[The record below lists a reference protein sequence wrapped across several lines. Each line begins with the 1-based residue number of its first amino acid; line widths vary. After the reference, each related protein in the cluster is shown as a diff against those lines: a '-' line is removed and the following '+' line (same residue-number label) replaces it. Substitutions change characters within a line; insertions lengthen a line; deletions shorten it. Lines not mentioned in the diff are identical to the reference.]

1 MQHAGSSRTTEVGAW
16 QPKRCARKDSA
27 SSQSQNRVAQRAR
40 QRRGRAMRPER
51 ARRPSFNALVC
62 LQRNCSGFRQRLL
75 LAWLPLKGHRAKRHK
90 KPGKKNKRARAHLR
104 HAANKP
110 HYIMDHTS
118 RARIAQTALP
128 LRRRRARIFGGGA
141 AESARGRS
149 RVGRRRRRELS
160 AAFMTRAT

>member
-16 QPKRCARKDSA
+16 QPKRCARRDSA

-51 ARRPSFNALVC
+51 AQRPSFIALVC
-62 LQRNCSGFRQRLL
+62 LQRNCSGVRQRLL

-90 KPGKKNKRARAHLR
+90 KSGGGKNARAHLL

-110 HYIMDHTS
+110 HYIMDHAS

-128 LRRRRARIFGGGA
+128 LRRRCARIFGGGT

-149 RVGRRRRRELS
+149 RVGRRRRPELS